1 MIRQFILLITI
12 LISSFSQDTLTAQK
26 QNTLYIQDLIQ
37 IEENIAKNFEKY
49 ILTEYKI
56 PTMENLI
63 DDEYLG
69 SNFSVTNR
77 MGNDIDF
84 KDSSELQLKYAITK
98 DEYRKTKDENL
109 GVENFIVQLYNRDL
123 YRDYT
128 TVFSDDTDVN
138 NMYVE
143 FELKSDEAKNIFELL
158 KNGNTIAK
166 TCTASLKNSYC
177 NNNEKSIRW
186 YNSSS
191 NWIEY
196 DKKDFNKGNITISS
210 ESILTSEASK
220 LASLKV
226 GSYIYIKDKTKNV
239 KLIDDS
245 SGNLQ
250 ILKVD

>member
-49 ILTEYKI
+49 ILSEYKI
-56 PTMENLI
+56 PTITDLI
-63 DDEYLG
+63 DDNYLG
-69 SNFSVTNR
+69 SNFSVLNR
-77 MGNDIDF
+77 MGENIDF
-84 KDSSELQLKYAITK
+84 KDSSKLQLKYAITK

-109 GVENFIVQLYNRDL
+109 GIENFLVQLYNRDL

-143 FELKSDEAKNIFELL
+143 FELKSDEAKNIFDLL
-158 KNGNTIAK
+158 KNGNSIAK
-166 TCTASLKNSYC
+166 TCVASLKSTYC
-177 NNNEKSIRW
+177 NNNDRTIRW
-186 YNSSS
+186 YNASS

-196 DKKDFNKGNITISS
+196 DKKDFNKGNITVSS
-210 ESILTSEASK
+210 ESILTSETTK
-220 LASLKV
+220 LSSLKV
-226 GSYIYIKDKTKNV
+226 GSYIFIKDKTKNV
-239 KLIDDS
+239 KMIDDS

>member
-49 ILTEYKI
+49 ILSEYKI
-56 PTMENLI
+56 PTITDLI
-63 DDEYLG
+63 DDNYLG
-69 SNFSVTNR
+69 SNFSVLNR
-77 MGNDIDF
+77 MGENIDF
-84 KDSSELQLKYAITK
+84 KDSSKLQLKYAITK
-98 DEYRKTKDENL
+98 DEYRKTKDGNL
-109 GVENFIVQLYNRDL
+109 GIENFLVQLYNRDL

-128 TVFSDDTDVN
+128 TVFSDNTDVN

-143 FELKSDEAKNIFELL
+143 FELRSDAAKNIFELL
-158 KNGNTIAK
+158 KNGNSIEK
-166 TCTASLKNSYC
+166 TCVASLKSTYC
-177 NNNEKSIRW
+177 NNNDRTIRW
-186 YNSSS
+186 YNASS

-196 DKKDFNKGNITISS
+196 DKKDFNKGNITVSS
-210 ESILTSEASK
+210 ESILTSETTK
-220 LASLKV
+220 LSNLKV

-239 KLIDDS
+239 KMIDDS